1 MIARGLM
8 LMATN
13 RELAHAHL
21 HTRVVDIPI
30 NLPYIHAWASAPPLG
45 SLNARACGE
54 ESMADPSRC
63 WPSLDQPGR
72 ESGRM
77 MPFRFGVNV
86 WRASSR
92 AEWTEKARKLED
104 LGYSMLT
111 VPDHLTDLFAPMPAL
126 ISAAAATTRLRVGTN
141 VLNNDFRHPV
151 LVAREAATVDLL
163 TEGRLQLGLGAGH
176 MQSEYDQAGW
186 RFEAGGTRVERLA
199 EAVTI
204 IKSLLKGE
212 LVTFAGQHYRVTD
225 HTIYPRPVQR
235 PHPPILIGGNGRR
248 LLSLAAKE
256 ADIVGLSG
264 ITFRSGGMAPDLS
277 GWRVSGIDERVRL
290 VREAAGK
297 RYMRLELNALVQ
309 RVVVTDDR
317 HQAAEELASRWP
329 QLSPEEILRSV
340 YVLVGTV
347 DQLVEDLQAR
357 RERWGISSYTIFEP
371 YIDAFAPIVARLAGK

>member
-1 MIARGLM
+1 
-8 LMATN
+8 
-13 RELAHAHL
+13 
-21 HTRVVDIPI
+21 
-30 NLPYIHAWASAPPLG
+30 
-45 SLNARACGE
+45 
-54 ESMADPSRC
+54 MADPSIRG
-63 WPSLDQPGR
+63 PSLDQPGH
-72 ESGRM
+72 EPGRM
-77 MPFRFGVNV
+77 KPFRFGVNV
-86 WRASSR
+86 WRATSR

-104 LGYSMLT
+104 LGYAVLT

-126 ISAAAATTRLRVGTN
+126 VSAAEATTRLRIGTN

-163 TEGRLQLGLGAGH
+163 TEGRFQLGLGAGH
-176 MQSEYDQAGW
+176 MQAEYDQAGL

-204 IKSLLKGE
+204 VKGLLKGE
-212 LVTFAGQHYRVTD
+212 HVTCAGQHYCVTG

-248 LLSLAAKE
+248 LLTLAAQE

-264 ITFRSGGMAPDLS
+264 ITFRRGGVAPDLS
-277 GWRVSGIDERVRL
+277 SWRVSGIDARVQL
-290 VREAAGK
+290 VREAAGE
-297 RYMRLELNALVQ
+297 RYTRLEVNALVQ

-317 HQAAEELASRWP
+317 HQAAAELASRWP
-329 QLSPEEILRSV
+329 QLSPEEILRSP

-371 YIDAFAPIVARLAGK
+371 YIDAFAPIVARLAGG